1 MGCDGTNNVKDRDQ
15 KVDINNDIKD
25 PLKEDK
31 AEQKEQKEKK
41 VEQKVEQKVEP
52 LPKKNGGRRSS
63 LKMHNNPR
71 NKLDP
76 QALLMGLKGSKRNSV
91 SFGQSNTFQFKA
103 MKAMFQ
109 ESHDAEKPKKFVE
122 AEHKKFLESRK
133 KSIKNEYS
141 LVKELM
147 KKNKNI
153 IEEEDD
159 SDEEVKKNTDKNVKI
174 GKEAL
179 NEDNSSSSSHNS
191 DNEN

>member
-1 MGCDGTNNVKDRDQ
+1 MSVIENPNNTNQNK
-15 KVDINNDIKD
+15 
-25 PLKEDK
+25 PS
-31 AEQKEQKEKK
+31 
-41 VEQKVEQKVEP
+41 
-52 LPKKNGGRRSS
+52 GRRSS
-63 LKMHNNPR
+63 LKASDSGS
-71 NKLDP
+71 KLDP
-76 QALLMGLKGSKRNSV
+76 QNLLKIKGGKRHSV

-122 AEHKKFLESRK
+122 ADHKKFLESRK

>member
-1 MGCDGTNNVKDRDQ
+1 MSAIENPNNTNQNK
-15 KVDINNDIKD
+15 
-25 PLKEDK
+25 PS
-31 AEQKEQKEKK
+31 
-41 VEQKVEQKVEP
+41 
-52 LPKKNGGRRSS
+52 GRRSS
-63 LKMHNNPR
+63 LKASDSGS
-71 NKLDP
+71 KLDP
-76 QALLMGLKGSKRNSV
+76 QNLLKIKGGKRHSV

-122 AEHKKFLESRK
+122 EDHKKFLESRK

-174 GKEAL
+174 GKGAL

>member
-1 MGCDGTNNVKDRDQ
+1 MSAIENPNNTNQNK
-15 KVDINNDIKD
+15 
-25 PLKEDK
+25 PS
-31 AEQKEQKEKK
+31 
-41 VEQKVEQKVEP
+41 
-52 LPKKNGGRRSS
+52 GRRSS
-63 LKMHNNPR
+63 LKASDSGS
-71 NKLDP
+71 KLDP
-76 QALLMGLKGSKRNSV
+76 QNLLKIKGGKRHSV

-122 AEHKKFLESRK
+122 EDHKKFLESRK

-179 NEDNSSSSSHNS
+179 NEDNSSSSSHGS

>member
-1 MGCDGTNNVKDRDQ
+1 MSAIENPNNTNQNK
-15 KVDINNDIKD
+15 
-25 PLKEDK
+25 PS
-31 AEQKEQKEKK
+31 
-41 VEQKVEQKVEP
+41 
-52 LPKKNGGRRSS
+52 GRRSS
-63 LKMHNNPR
+63 LKASDSGS
-71 NKLDP
+71 KLDP
-76 QALLMGLKGSKRNSV
+76 QNLLKIKGGKRHSV

-109 ESHDAEKPKKFVE
+109 ESHDAEKPKKF
-122 AEHKKFLESRK
+122 AEEDHKKFLESRK

-179 NEDNSSSSSHNS
+179 NEDNSSSSSHSS

>member
-1 MGCDGTNNVKDRDQ
+1 MSAIENPNNTNQNK
-15 KVDINNDIKD
+15 
-25 PLKEDK
+25 PS
-31 AEQKEQKEKK
+31 
-41 VEQKVEQKVEP
+41 
-52 LPKKNGGRRSS
+52 GRRSS
-63 LKMHNNPR
+63 LKASDSGS
-71 NKLDP
+71 KLDP
-76 QALLMGLKGSKRNSV
+76 QNLLKIKGGKRHSV

-109 ESHDAEKPKKFVE
+109 ESHDAEKPKKYVE
-122 AEHKKFLESRK
+122 EDHKKFLESRK